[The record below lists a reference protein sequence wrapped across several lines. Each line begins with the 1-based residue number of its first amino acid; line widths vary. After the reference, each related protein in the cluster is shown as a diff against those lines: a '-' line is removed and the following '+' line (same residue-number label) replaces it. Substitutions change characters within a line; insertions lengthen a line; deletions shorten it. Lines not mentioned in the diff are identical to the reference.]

1 MVEFKDTQLK
11 CMDCEVNFVFTA
23 GEQSF
28 YLKKA
33 FSEPKRCDDCRKK
46 RKKDWRKRRRTL
58 LRTLEEKNA
67 EGEELEEKEKEQ
79 PKEKAMEKGAAK

>member
-1 MVEFKDTQLK
+1 MVEFKDTKLT
-11 CMDCEVNFVFTA
+11 CMDCGQEFVFSA

-33 FSEPKRCDDCRKK
+33 FSEPKRCKDCRKK

-58 LRTLEEKNA
+58 LRTLEEKTD
-67 EGEELEEKEKEQ
+67 GKEEATEEKPQEE
-79 PKEKAMEKGAAK
+79 EATA